1 MQIKSSAFEDSQKIP
16 QRFTGEGEDISPPLE
31 WSKIPAECKSFA
43 LLCEDPDAPK
53 SPDKD
58 HPFVHWLI
66 YNISPNVSAPPEGIL
81 PIPSLNAPPMN
92 ADQGKNSLHRFGYT
106 GPMPPVGHGIHHYIF
121 TLFALNAELGLKP
134 GLTKAEFLEFITGH
148 ILKKTQL
155 IGKYERSEAKKN
167 PEAIL

>member
-1 MQIKSSAFEDSQKIP
+1 
-16 QRFTGEGEDISPPLE
+16 
-31 WSKIPAECKSFA
+31 
-43 LLCEDPDAPK
+43 
-53 SPDKD
+53 
-58 HPFVHWLI
+58 
-66 YNISPNVSAPPEGIL
+66 
-81 PIPSLNAPPMN
+81 
-92 ADQGKNSLHRFGYT
+92 
-106 GPMPPVGHGIHHYIF
+106 MPPVGHGIHHYIF